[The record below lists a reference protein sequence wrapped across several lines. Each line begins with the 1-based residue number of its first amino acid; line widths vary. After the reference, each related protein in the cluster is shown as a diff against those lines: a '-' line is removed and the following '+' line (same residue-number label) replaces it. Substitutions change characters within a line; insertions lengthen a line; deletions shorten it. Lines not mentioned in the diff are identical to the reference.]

1 MHGGR
6 CGIHRLNWLFVRVAW
21 WWSLHWDGGSKL
33 AKTIHTTAAA
43 LHCGGGVGR
52 GPAEATS
59 ERFAGVCGLLGV
71 PPLPRTH
78 CPRADFFLC
87 PSRFE
92 PCGLADIE
100 FGCERPCVNGC
111 RICVLRRTLR

>member
-59 ERFAGVCGLLGV
+59 ERFAGVWRPTWRPSLTPHTLPPCRLL
-71 PPLPRTH
+71 
-78 CPRADFFLC
+78 LC